1 LGNVTTEAE
10 DAVVNN
16 IGDILVD
23 LANNAGKLLIEAKSW
38 KPSTLNNIQGVK
50 FFNQFKAYLANINMQ
65 STENLIYT
73 FDKRKLLTEFGT
85 DPGRF
90 PDAAAAQNAIR
101 QEFQGMLSDG
111 GKAQEVFDANPAFF
125 QGNNIIDA
133 PQLQSIATDG
143 NLINHP
149 VLDFISVN

>member
-1 LGNVTTEAE
+1 MKGL
-10 DAVVNN
+10 
-16 IGDILVD
+16 
-23 LANNAGKLLIEAKSW
+23 
-38 KPSTLNNIQGVK
+38 K
-50 FFNQFKAYLANINMQ
+50 FFNQFKAYLANINVQ

-73 FDKRKLLTEFGT
+73 FDKRKLLSEFGT
-85 DPGRF
+85 DPDRF
-90 PDAAAAQNAIR
+90 PDATAAQNAIR